1 MRTRAIAIFMLFAG
15 GAAAQIGVPR
25 VGCLIDGSQRLRPVL
40 GIAGNFLIGEAVAEG
55 VVAAACSDALTI
67 IKREESL
74 VIRTGEVAG
83 EHPAPAGT
91 ALFGWSPDGSQAL
104 VFFPASGGW
113 VKVSARGVQPLEA
126 PFLPEGEVIAIGG
139 PGRPDALVRKDGEAA
154 TPALLLPDGKRLT
167 ARSAELIL
175 TSNGNEDRTIALPGP
190 VERLEWLG
198 PGWVHIRLAE
208 GGGRLALS
216 LEREQLYRLPE
227 AGE

>member
-1 MRTRAIAIFMLFAG
+1 MRTRAIAIFLLFVG

-25 VGCLIDGSQRLRPVL
+25 AGCLIDESQRLRPVL
-40 GIAGNFLIGEAVAEG
+40 GIAGNFLIGEVVAEG

-74 VIRTGEVAG
+74 EIRTREGAG
-83 EHPAPAGT
+83 ERPAPPGT

-104 VFFPASGGW
+104 VFFPSSGEW
-113 VKVSARGVQPLEA
+113 LEVSARGVRPLEA

-139 PGRPDALVRKDGEAA
+139 PGRPDALVRKDGETAA
-154 TPALLLPDGKRLT
+154 PALLLPDGGRLT
-167 ARSAELIL
+167 ARAAELIL
-175 TSNGNEDRTIALPGP
+175 TSDGSEDRAIALPGP
-190 VERLEWLG
+190 IERLEWLG
-198 PGWVHIRLAE
+198 PGWVHVQLAE

-227 AGE
+227 VGE